1 LGTWRDCVTHVCGPS
16 DRGTLNL
23 RLACPPLRVQT
34 VMAPRF
40 QAELERE
47 IVLEFEQGAAAERL
61 LLQRRARTDR
71 TWLMAERLATALRR
85 QGFIPRV
92 HFLERWLERAR
103 AFGVRLDPATFRRQF
118 QQARHYRQ
126 TRPGY
131 SNRIVVIAGTPVLYR
146 MGGPRGRHV
155 VLLGV
160 LPRMPPVT
168 RAQAPP
174 LAPAREAES
183 MLAFDDPQVR
193 AVCEQAR
200 IYLVTEA
207 ARADQANRTR
217 QQYWPDESVREWLA
231 STARYWARG
240 GPPGQPGRLGR
251 LSPADIDRLLTCLV
265 SLEQTIRVRIDRQNR
280 RIRLRPLAD
289 VTRLRI
295 RAVEELRRRGR
306 WP

>member
-1 LGTWRDCVTHVCGPS
+1 
-16 DRGTLNL
+16 
-23 RLACPPLRVQT
+23 
-34 VMAPRF
+34 
-40 QAELERE
+40 
-47 IVLEFEQGAAAERL
+47 VLTFDTESQQGAAAERML
-61 LLQRRARTDR
+61 LLRRARTDR

-85 QGFIPRV
+85 QGFIPKV

-118 QQARHYRQ
+118 QQALHYRQ

-160 LPRMPPVT
+160 LPRLPPVT
-168 RAQAPP
+168 HAQAPP
-174 LAPAREAES
+174 LAPEREAES

-193 AVCEQAR
+193 AVCAQAR
-200 IYLVTEA
+200 VYLVREA
-207 ARADQANRTR
+207 ARADQAERTGQR
-217 QQYWPDESVREWLA
+217 YWPDNSVREWLA

-240 GPPGQPGRLGR
+240 GPTGQPGRLGR
-251 LSPADIDRLLTCLV
+251 LSPADIDRLLSCLV
-265 SLEQTIRVRIDRQNR
+265 GLEQTIRIRHNRQTR
-280 RIRLRPLAD
+280 QTRLSRLAD